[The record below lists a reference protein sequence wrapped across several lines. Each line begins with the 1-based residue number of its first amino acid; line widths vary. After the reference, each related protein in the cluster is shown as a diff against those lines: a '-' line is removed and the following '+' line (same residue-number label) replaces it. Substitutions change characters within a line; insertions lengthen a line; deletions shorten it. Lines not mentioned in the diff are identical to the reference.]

1 MSATISVEKY
11 LTRDKIM
18 ALFKQFDYDDDEFI
32 SKDNIKA
39 AFTKLGREMT
49 DEEVKQIVEE
59 HDVDGDD

>member
-1 MSATISVEKY
+1 
-11 LTRDKIM
+11 M